1 MTKTTEA
8 TEKEKAG
15 FICVKDTLD
24 GAYPALVLGIN
35 AARQGMLSKIFYS
48 FMGLNLVMEGGV
60 DRACFF
66 PPGVMGAIPG
76 MTTIATGMMKKKIEK
91 ANIPSLADMQEMA
104 QIEGVELIACK
115 MTVDM
120 MELDEEKLIKGVVV
134 WTAEDFLKYA
144 RECKVCLF
152 T

>member
-1 MTKTTEA
+1 ME
-8 TEKEKAG
+8 EKKETAA

-24 GAYPALVLGIN
+24 GAYPSLVLGIN
-35 AARQGMLSKIFYS
+35 AARQGMESKIFYS
-48 FMGLNLVMEGGV
+48 FMGMNLVLEGGAE
-60 DRACFF
+60 RAKFI

-76 MTTIATGMMKKKIEK
+76 MTSIATGMMKKKIDK
-91 ANIPSLADMQEMA
+91 ANIPSLAELQEVA
-104 QIEGVELIACK
+104 QLEGVELIACK

-120 MELDEEKLIKGVVV
+120 MELDESKLIEGVVV

-144 RECKVCLF
+144 KECKICLF

>member
-1 MTKTTEA
+1 MNA
-8 TEKEKAG
+8 AVEKAA

-24 GAYPALVLGIN
+24 GAYPSLVLGIN
-35 AARQGMLSKIFYS
+35 AARQGMESKIFYS
-48 FMGLNLVMEGGV
+48 FMGMNLVLDGGAE
-60 DRACFF
+60 RAKFF

-76 MTTIATGMMKKKIEK
+76 MTTMATGMMKKKIEQ
-91 ANIPSLADMQEMA
+91 ANIPSLADLQEMA

-120 MELDEEKLIKGVVV
+120 MELDEEKLIEGVVV
-134 WTAEDFLKYA
+134 WTAEDFLIYA
-144 RECKVCLF
+144 KDCKICLF

>member
-1 MTKTTEA
+1 MEEK
-8 TEKEKAG
+8 KEKAA

-24 GAYPALVLGIN
+24 GAYPSLVLGIN
-35 AARQGMLSKIFYS
+35 AARQGMESKIFYS
-48 FMGLNLVMEGGV
+48 FMGMNLVLEGGT
-60 DRACFF
+60 DRAKFF
-66 PPGVMGAIPG
+66 PPGVMGSIPG
-76 MTTIATGMMKKKIEK
+76 MTTIATTMMKKKIDK
-91 ANIPSLADMQEMA
+91 ANIPSLGELQEMA

-120 MELDEEKLIKGVVV
+120 MEIDESKLIEGVTV

-144 RECKVCLF
+144 TECKIALF

>member
-1 MTKTTEA
+1 MDETI
-8 TEKEKAG
+8 EKAA

-24 GAYPALVLGIN
+24 GAYPSLVLGIN
-35 AARQGMLSKIFYS
+35 AARQGMETKVFYS
-48 FMGLNLVMEGGV
+48 FMGMNLVMDGGAE
-60 DRACFF
+60 RAKFF

-76 MTTIATGMMKKKIEK
+76 MTTVATGMMKKKIEQ
-91 ANIPSLADMQEMA
+91 ANIPSLADLQEMA
-104 QIEGVELIACK
+104 QIEGVGLIACK

-120 MELDEEKLIKGVVV
+120 MEIDEEKLIEGVIV

-144 RECKVCLF
+144 KDCKVCLF

>member
-1 MTKTTEA
+1 MD
-8 TEKEKAG
+8 EKQEKAA

-24 GAYPALVLGIN
+24 GAYPSLVLGIN
-35 AARQGMLSKIFYS
+35 AARQGMESKIFYS
-48 FMGLNLVMEGGV
+48 FMGLNMVIKGGAE
-60 DRACFF
+60 RARFI

-76 MTTIATGMMKKKIEK
+76 MSTVATGMMKKKIDK
-91 ANIPSLADMQEMA
+91 ANIPSLAELQEMA
-104 QIEGVELIACK
+104 QLEGVELIACK

-120 MELDEEKLIKGVVV
+120 MEIDENKLIEGAVV

-144 RECKVCLF
+144 KNCKICLF